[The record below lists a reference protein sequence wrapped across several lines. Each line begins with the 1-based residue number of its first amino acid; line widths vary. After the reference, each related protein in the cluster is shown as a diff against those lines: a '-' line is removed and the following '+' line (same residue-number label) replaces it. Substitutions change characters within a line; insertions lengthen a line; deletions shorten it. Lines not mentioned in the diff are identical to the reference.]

1 MHSAFF
7 GTDKSVPYV
16 QIYNPVE
23 EQLCFI
29 LEKPVKKEEK
39 AGNLGEIGLP

>member
-1 MHSAFF
+1 MHSVFF

-23 EQLCFI
+23 EQLCFV
-29 LEKPVKKEEK
+29 LKKPVKTEGN
-39 AGNLGEIGLP
+39 AGNLWEIGLP